1 MLLVED
7 YKCHRPQSSPS
18 CSINSYCSP
27 RFQWILR
34 PSSIP
39 VSSYSKINLSSTAY
53 SWRKIFEEW
62 KKKKI
67 TNPRE
72 NLRKSI
78 YFPINVSSIRCL
90 YFVSNNKSNE
100 SWINRRTLNQIERIW
115 IKLGVDRRRGWS
127 LRASNDN
134 TILTKRNPSSA
145 WIWLSI
151 EPPQKC
157 HPAFNQIESIHA
169 IRSSKSLV
177 ELQHPNDPKSSLLA
191 FWLWILICIYAFNL
205 RVTIE

>member
-1 MLLVED
+1 M
-7 YKCHRPQSSPS
+7 K
-18 CSINSYCSP
+18 
-27 RFQWILR
+27 
-34 PSSIP
+34 
-39 VSSYSKINLSSTAY
+39 
-53 SWRKIFEEW
+53 

-151 EPPQKC
+151 ESLPKNATQLLIKSNRYTQFDQ
-157 HPAFNQIESIHA
+157 AN
-169 IRSSKSLV
+169 RSSNCNTPTILNHLSLHSGYGYWSIFMLSTFV
-177 ELQHPNDPKSSLLA
+177 
-191 FWLWILICIYAFNL
+191 
-205 RVTIE
+205 